1 MSFQF
6 ETVESTLLVD
16 SNILGLRR
24 DIVTMPGGGTAA
36 REVVEHFGAVAIVAF
51 DGSSIAMV
59 KQYRRPVDRRL
70 WELPAGLLD
79 VAHEDPL
86 VCAQRELQEEAGLQ
100 ADQWS
105 LLVDVINSPGFS
117 DEAVRIY
124 LAQSLQPV
132 EKPAAEDEELELETV
147 FIPLKEAVG
156 MVFSGQV
163 HNSISVAGIM
173 TAHAVLCLGYEDRSA
188 DTVFALRPQALA
200 ARRQAEGFFEDMKK
214 RM

>member
-24 DIVTMPGGGTAA
+24 DIVTMPGGGTAP
-36 REVVEHFGAVAIVAF
+36 REVVEHFGAVAVVAF
-51 DGSSIAMV
+51 DGGSIAMV
-59 KQYRRPVDRRL
+59 KQYRRAVDRRL

-86 VCAQRELQEEAGLQ
+86 ICAQRELQEEAGLK

-105 LLVDVINSPGFS
+105 LLVDIINSPGFS

-124 LAQSLQPV
+124 LAQGLQSV
-132 EKPAAEDEELELETV
+132 EKPVAEDEEQELETV
-147 FIPLKEAVG
+147 FVPLKEAVG
-156 MVFSGQV
+156 MVFNGQV
-163 HNSISVAGIM
+163 HNSIAVAGIM
-173 TAHAVLCLGYEDRSA
+173 TAHAVLHLGYDDRNA
-188 DTVFALRPQALA
+188 DTPFVLRPQALA

>member
-16 SNILGLRR
+16 SSILGLRR
-24 DIVTMPGGGTAA
+24 DIVTMPGGGTAP
-36 REVVEHFGAVAIVAF
+36 REVVEHFGAVAVVAF
-51 DGSSIAMV
+51 DGGSIAMV
-59 KQYRRPVDRRL
+59 KQYRRAVDRRL

-86 VCAQRELQEEAGLQ
+86 ICAQRELQEEAGLK

-105 LLVDVINSPGFS
+105 LLVDIINSPGFS

-124 LAQSLQPV
+124 LAQGLQSV
-132 EKPAAEDEELELETV
+132 EKPVAEDEEQELETV
-147 FIPLKEAVG
+147 FVPLKEAVG
-156 MVFSGQV
+156 MVFNGQV
-163 HNSISVAGIM
+163 HNSIAVAGIM
-173 TAHAVLCLGYEDRSA
+173 TAHAVLHLGYDDRST
-188 DTVFALRPQALA
+188 DTSFALRPRALA